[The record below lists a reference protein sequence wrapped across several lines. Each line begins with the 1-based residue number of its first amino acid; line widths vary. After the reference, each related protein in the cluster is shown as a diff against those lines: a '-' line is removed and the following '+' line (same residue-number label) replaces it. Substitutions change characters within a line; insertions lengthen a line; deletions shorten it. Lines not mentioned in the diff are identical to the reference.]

1 MGVVTWSGD
10 AITTSDSVEV
20 TRPLSGAQ
28 LRDAYIDS
36 VQDLT
41 LGLVRFRNN
50 ALRIG
55 PIELLRFGSE
65 RVGRDFVEWPIEGGM
80 LAKPGGVW
88 RIESNDGTVKATAT
102 GHRPAI
108 PRPLYDVSH
117 FQVHQ
122 LATRLYLL
130 RLRENDPL
138 PGVEAPREDRLRA
151 AAVDVAFCLTLARLG
166 GGRRRPRRTLV
177 VAAAYHVVCWS
188 LLGRTL
194 GGVVLRERVV
204 SIDGSRPTP
213 AQSLLRF
220 TLLPLSWITRRAV
233 HDEVALTTVIK
244 D

>member
-41 LGLVRFRNN
+41 LGLVRFRDN
-50 ALRIG
+50 AWRIG
-55 PIELLRFGSE
+55 PIELLRFGKE
-65 RVGRDFVEWPIEGGM
+65 RVGRDFVEWPIEGGL
-80 LAKPGGVW
+80 LARPGGLW
-88 RIESNDGTVKATAT
+88 RIESKNGAVIASAT

-108 PRPLYDVSH
+108 PRPFYDVSH

-122 LATRLYLL
+122 LATHLYLL
-130 RLRENDPL
+130 RLRENDPP

-151 AAVDVAFCLTLARLG
+151 AAVDVAFCLTLARLT
-166 GGRRRPRRTLV
+166 GRRRLRRTLV
-177 VAAAYHVVCWS
+177 ITAAYHVACWS

-194 GGVVLRERVV
+194 GGVVLHERVV
-204 SIDGSRPTP
+204 SLDGSRPT
-213 AQSLLRF
+213 ATQSLLRF
-220 TLLPLSWITRRAV
+220 ALSPLSLIARRPM
-233 HDEVALTTVIK
+233 HDEVARTTVIR

>member
-1 MGVVTWSGD
+1 MVTWSGD
-10 AITTSDSVEV
+10 AITTSDSIEV
-20 TRPLSGAQ
+20 MRPFSGAQ
-28 LRDAYIDS
+28 LRDAYIES

-41 LGLVRFRNN
+41 LGLVRFRDN
-50 ALRIG
+50 AWRLG
-55 PIELLRFGSE
+55 PFELLRYGGE
-65 RVGRDFVEWPIEGGM
+65 RVGRDFVEWPIEGGL
-80 LAKPGGVW
+80 LARSGGVW
-88 RIESNDGTVKATAT
+88 RIQSKDGAVSASAT

-130 RLRENDPL
+130 GLRENDPP
-138 PGVEAPREDRLRA
+138 PGVAAPRQDRLRA
-151 AAVDVAFCLTLARLG
+151 AAVDVAFCLTLARLA
-166 GGRRRPRRTLV
+166 GRRRLRRTLV
-177 VAAAYHVVCWS
+177 ITAAYHIACWS

-204 SIDGSRPTP
+204 SLDGSRPTA

-220 TLLPLSWITRRAV
+220 ALMPLSWISRRPV
-233 HDEVALTTVIK
+233 HDQVARTTVIL

>member
-1 MGVVTWSGD
+1 MGVVTWSGG

-41 LGLVRFRNN
+41 FSLVRFRDS
-50 ALRIG
+50 AWRIG
-55 PIELLRFGSE
+55 PIELLRFGRE
-65 RVGRDFVEWPIEGGM
+65 RVGRDFFEWHIEGGL

-88 RIESNDGTVKATAT
+88 RVESSDGAVSASVT
-102 GHRPAI
+102 GHRPSI

-117 FQVHQ
+117 LQFHQ

-130 RLRENDPL
+130 RLRDDDPP
-138 PGVEAPREDRLRA
+138 PGIDAPREDRVRS
-151 AAVDVAFCLTLARLG
+151 AAVDVAFCLTLARLT
-166 GGRRRPRRTLV
+166 GRRRLRRTLLIS
-177 VAAAYHVVCWS
+177 AAYHITCWS
-188 LLGRTL
+188 LFGRTL

-204 SIDGSRPTP
+204 SLDGSRPT
-213 AQSLLRF
+213 ATQSLLRF
-220 TLLPLSWITRRAV
+220 ALLPLSLIARRPL
-233 HDEVALTTVIK
+233 HDEMARTTVIR

>member
-1 MGVVTWSGD
+1 VVTWSGD

-20 TRPLSGAQ
+20 ARPFSGAE
-28 LRDAYIDS
+28 LRDGYIES
-36 VQDLT
+36 VQRLM
-41 LGLVRFRNN
+41 LGLVRFRDN
-50 ALRIG
+50 AWRLG
-55 PIELLRFGSE
+55 PFELLRFGSE
-65 RVGRDFVEWPIEGGM
+65 RVGRDFVEWPIEGGI
-80 LAKPGGVW
+80 LARPGGVW
-88 RIESNDGTVKATAT
+88 RIESEDGAVSASAT

-130 RLRENDPL
+130 GLRENDP
-138 PGVEAPREDRLRA
+138 PFGVEAPREDRFRA
-151 AAVDVAFCLTLARLG
+151 AAVDLAFCLTLARLT
-166 GGRRRPRRTLV
+166 GRRRLRRTLV
-177 VAAAYHVVCWS
+177 ITAAYHIACWS

-204 SIDGSRPTP
+204 SLDGSRPTA

-220 TLLPLSWITRRAV
+220 ALMPLSWFWRRPL
-233 HDEVALTTVIK
+233 HDEVARTTVIR